1 MRRREPRGVVRP
13 ARPEAHR
20 VLPVRLVIAAR
31 VVVAAAAAAVTL
43 AETADRVRPAEI
55 ATIEIGRRVRR

>member
-1 MRRREPRGVVRP
+1 VVRP

-20 VLPVRLVIAAR
+20 VLLVIAAR
-31 VVVAAAAAAVTL
+31 VVVAAVTL
-43 AETADRVRPAEI
+43 GGETADHVRPAEI